1 VNADVGQS
9 EVAMDIRESYDSAAA
24 AYAEH
29 LLDELARKPLDR
41 HLLNRFAEET
51 RGRGLVADLGCGP
64 GHVARYLSEH
74 GVTIFGVDF
83 SSKMVAVAQS
93 LHPDLDFRVE
103 DMRRLSASDA
113 SLAGVVLFYSIV
125 HFDLT
130 DLPAVFRE
138 ARRVLAPSGLALV
151 SFHCV
156 EEIVHRDELFGA
168 AVSLDFRCH
177 TSDNVVDALRSA
189 DLAVIEQVHR
199 EPYDGAEYPSRRCYL
214 VARAAEQQHSAGGA
228 ARRR

>member
-1 VNADVGQS
+1 MDV
-9 EVAMDIRESYDSAAA
+9 RESYDSAAA

-29 LLDELARKPLDR
+29 LSGELARKPLDR

-64 GHVARYLSEH
+64 GHVARYLSQQ
-74 GVTIFGVDF
+74 GVTIVGIDF
-83 SSKMVAVAQS
+83 SPKMVAVARS

-103 DMRRLSASDA
+103 DMTRLGASDA

-130 DLPAVFRE
+130 ELPAVFRE
-138 ARRVLAPSGLALV
+138 ARRVLAPGGLALV
-151 SFHCV
+151 SFHV
-156 EEIVHRDELFGA
+156 GEEVVHRDELFGA
-168 AVSLDFRCH
+168 PVSLDFRCH
-177 TSDNVVDALRSA
+177 SSESIVEALRSA
-189 DLAVIEQVHR
+189 NLAVIEQVHR

-214 VARAAEQQHSAGGA
+214 VARAA
-228 ARRR
+228 